1 MAQQTEQTRPVFGEG
16 VPKRSG
22 RGRRNEDRIAAE
34 NQPLADQ
41 QRHNCFQHVA
51 QDHHKGQRPAEGAEE
66 IGQAGVAAAVVPHV
80 IPQNILGDDDRP
92 VETAAKV
99 GEYRRDAQQQRQRRA
114 VWKDAL
120 HGQSSLSPFSRMDR
134 MMGVPSSRKVERMQ
148 FSRYR

>member
-1 MAQQTEQTRPVFGEG
+1 MAQQAEQTRPVFGEG
-16 VPKRSG
+16 VPI
-22 RGRRNEDRIAAE
+22 RNGKVCGDEDRIAAE
-34 NQPLADQ
+34 HQPLADQ
-41 QRHNCFQHVA
+41 QRHDRFQHVA

-80 IPQNILGDDDRP
+80 IPQDILGDDDRP

-99 GEYRRDAQQQRQRRA
+99 GEYRRDAQQQRQRHA

-134 MMGVPSSRKVERMQ
+134 MMGVPSRRKVERMQ

>member
-41 QRHNCFQHVA
+41 QRHDRLQHVA
-51 QDHHKGQRPAEGAEE
+51 QNHHEGQRPAEGAEKV
-66 IGQAGVAAAVVPHV
+66 GQPRVAAAVVAHIV
-80 IPQNILGDDDRP
+80 AQNVLGDDDCT
-92 VETAAKV
+92 VEAAAEI
-99 GEYRRDAQQQRQRRA
+99 GNHRRNRQNQRQGQPIG
-114 VWKDAL
+114 KYT
-120 HGQSSLSPFSRMDR
+120 HPQSSLSPFSRMDR
-134 MMGVPSSRKVERMQ
+134 MMGVPSRLKVERMQ

>member
-1 MAQQTEQTRPVFGEG
+1 MT
-16 VPKRSG
+16 
-22 RGRRNEDRIAAE
+22 
-34 NQPLADQ
+34 DQ
-41 QRHNCFQHVA
+41 QRHNRLQHVA

-66 IGQAGVAAAVVPHV
+66 IGQAGVAAAVVPHI
-80 IPQNILGDDDRP
+80 IPQDILGDDDRP

-114 VWKDAL
+114 VWKDTL

-134 MMGVPSSRKVERMQ
+134 MMGVPSRRKVERMQ